1 MEDITMAGI
10 NMRSEG
16 LVNNLHEYTFHILG
30 CGAIGSSAATQL
42 ARAGAEKF
50 LLYDMDDV
58 ATENIGVSQYSGEH
72 IDMKKVEALNEI
84 LLGINYKCNI
94 MMYPEYYNMFRYQD
108 NNDIVIL
115 GFDSMK
121 SRKEAVEDICS
132 NKRTKPYLLIDGRM
146 GGEHY
151 QQYVFTNV
159 TLANYLKTWYSDED
173 GDPEPCNVKA
183 TTYCSNMAGSFIVNA
198 IRKIVTK
205 SPYEKELTFNFPSM
219 TLQKNTC
226 LPV

>member
-1 MEDITMAGI
+1 MAGI

-159 TLANYLKTWYSDED
+159 TLANYVKTWYSDED

-198 IRKIVTK
+198 IRKIVTN

>member
-1 MEDITMAGI
+1 MAGI

-16 LVNNLHEYTFHILG
+16 LINNLHEYTFHILG

-50 LLYDMDDV
+50 LLYDMDNV

-72 IDMKKVEALNEI
+72 IEMKKVEALNEI

-159 TLANYLKTWYSDED
+159 TLANYVKTWYSDED

-219 TLQKNTC
+219 TLQKSTC

>member
-1 MEDITMAGI
+1 MAGI

-159 TLANYLKTWYSDED
+159 TLANYVKTWYSDED

>member
-1 MEDITMAGI
+1 MAGI

-58 ATENIGVSQYSGEH
+58 ATENIGVSKYSGEH
-72 IDMKKVEALNEI
+72 IEIKKVEALNEI

-159 TLANYLKTWYSDED
+159 TLANYLKTWYSDDD

-219 TLQKNTC
+219 TLQKSTC

>member
-1 MEDITMAGI
+1 MAGI
-10 NMRSEG
+10 TMRSEG
-16 LVNNLHEYTFHILG
+16 LVSNLHEYTFHILG

-50 LLYDMDDV
+50 LLYDMDNV

-72 IDMKKVEALNEI
+72 IEMKKVEALNEI

-121 SRKEAVEDICS
+121 SRREAVEDICS

-159 TLANYLKTWYSDED
+159 TLANYLKTWYSDD
-173 GDPEPCNVKA
+173 NGDPEPCNVKA

-219 TLQKNTC
+219 TLQKSTC